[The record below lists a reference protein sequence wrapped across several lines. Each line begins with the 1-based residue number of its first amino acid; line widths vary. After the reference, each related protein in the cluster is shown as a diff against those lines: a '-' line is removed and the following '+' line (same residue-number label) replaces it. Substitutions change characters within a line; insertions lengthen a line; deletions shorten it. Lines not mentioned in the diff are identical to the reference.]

1 METRQHY
8 NKNWQEYIKCNKCW
22 QFKPATLEFRGKNS
36 SCFMGLRSICKE
48 CDKKSRETDSYKT
61 YYKNYRQREEKKIKD
76 KEYKR
81 RTADTDIWE
90 RRRAYTREYNKIYRQ
105 THKEEIKEYN
115 ESRKQKMQ
123 IEKRTRLWANRLN
136 IIPSCCPIC
145 GKEAKIILHH
155 PDYSKRYE
163 VVMCC
168 SPCHRRIHAWRDIP
182 QNIINIK
189 DIIKEKN
196 YFDWTNNHAKKV
208 FDKAEEWIL
217 FYNRKK

>member
-1 METRQHY
+1 MKTRQHY

-36 SCFMGLRSICKE
+36 NCFMGLRSICKE
-48 CDKKSRETDSYKT
+48 C
-61 YYKNYRQREEKKIKD
+61 QKIKD

-90 RRRAYTREYNKIYRQ
+90 RRRAYTREHNKIYKQ
-105 THKEEIKEYN
+105 AHKEEIKKYN
-115 ESRKQKMQ
+115 EDRKQKMQ

-136 IIPSCCPIC
+136 IIPSRCPIC
-145 GKEAKIILHH
+145 GEEAKIVFHH

-163 VVMCC
+163 VVICC
-168 SPCHRRIHAWRDIP
+168 PPCHRRIHAWRDVL